1 MKRFF
6 LAFLSAV
13 ATLTMTAQEADTT
26 LVLNYGYGAVD
37 TITISKTSDTFLQI
51 QEAEAAIKGITDQTA
66 KNRAIVNYVQS
77 HPDSDGGVYLLG
89 QLMGVN
95 NGRKCLAAISEK
107 VRNGLMKKLYDAYAN
122 GMKDFEEM
130 TAKTAE
136 AIPIGKEAKDF
147 TLEDINGQQLS
158 LSSLRGKYVLL
169 DFWGSWCGPC
179 IAAFP
184 HLKEFY
190 NKYRDKV
197 EILGVA
203 IHDKKDKWKAVV
215 EKNKLPWKLVID
227 VEGENSVAERYGIIA
242 SPTYVLLNPEGKTME
257 WNLNELESIEEFF
270 E

>member
-51 QEAEAAIKGITDQTA
+51 QEAEAAIKGITDQKT

-95 NGRKCLAAISEK
+95 NGRKCL
-107 VRNGLMKKLYDAYAN
+107 G
-122 GMKDFEEM
+122 
-130 TAKTAE
+130 
-136 AIPIGKEAKDF
+136 
-147 TLEDINGQQLS
+147 
-158 LSSLRGKYVLL
+158 
-169 DFWGSWCGPC
+169 

-203 IHDKKDKWKAVV
+203 IH
-215 EKNKLPWKLVID
+215 
-227 VEGENSVAERYGIIA
+227 GS
-242 SPTYVLLNPEGKTME
+242 
-257 WNLNELESIEEFF
+257 
-270 E
+270 